1 MERRGTPHLGLLARR
16 HEEAL
21 VRLSACRPRRAVA
34 RRLQTPRAAA
44 AGVAAAGVAWVE
56 TGVAYRQQAAAA
68 AAAVAPPFLLRFPL
82 PTAQPRA
89 CSAARGTCAAVDGRS
104 GPIVLQRCLDRTSRV
119 RKCRVCLDAPPRL
132 LWHLMSVHD
141 PAETAAAAAVGV
153 GLLMAAPHSLWMRR
167 GFPRPASADR
177 TRAHGQRGS
186 LDVLRR
192 RLMLVP
198 WGLLHGGVE
207 GVHGCEGG

>member
-1 MERRGTPHLGLLARR
+1 MREGFKHLALLPLELLLLELPGLKL
-16 HEEAL
+16 
-21 VRLSACRPRRAVA
+21 
-34 RRLQTPRAAA
+34 
-44 AGVAAAGVAWVE
+44 GW
-56 TGVAYRQQAAAA
+56 
-68 AAAVAPPFLLRFPL
+68 
-82 PTAQPRA
+82 PTASKLLLLLLLLHHPSFSASLSQPHSPVLA
-89 CSAARGTCAAVDGRS
+89 QLHCGTCAAVDGRS

-132 LWHLMSVHD
+132 LWHLMSVHA